1 MRKWQHLCWFGAGSP
16 SCSGL
21 VPVGIPQALLP
32 SDSLCHWEGLYGEN
46 GSSAVFLEIM
56 PARRRAPGSP
66 RPAGKGPELGHLASL
81 LKAIVKGQGFLG
93 EVPGYQGWHGES
105 LMPRKGSSSR
115 KPSCTALL
123 GTLPGLVLLPCGP
136 RFLPRGPISGKRSRP
151 HLPSTRRSHLPSGL
165 SFCQT
170 HKEAHG
176 LASSWEKGQGC

>member
-1 MRKWQHLCWFGAGSP
+1 MELPTGEVVLSPWPYHYAFLLHSPETLSPRAAPCLRRWQALCWFGAGSP

-32 SDSLCHWEGLYGEN
+32 SDLLCHWEGPYGEN

-123 GTLPGLVLLPCGP
+123 GSLPGLVLLPCGP
-136 RFLPRGPISGKRSRP
+136 RFLPSGP
-151 HLPSTRRSHLPSGL
+151 H
-165 SFCQT
+165 FWQ
-170 HKEAHG
+170 
-176 LASSWEKGQGC
+176 EK